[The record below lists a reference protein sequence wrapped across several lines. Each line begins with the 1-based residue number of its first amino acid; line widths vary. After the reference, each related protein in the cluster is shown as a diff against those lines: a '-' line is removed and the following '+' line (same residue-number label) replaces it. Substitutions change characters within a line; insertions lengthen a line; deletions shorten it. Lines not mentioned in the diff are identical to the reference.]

1 MRGSLQDSRPYWL
14 PDTCPRQDIRCHRTR
29 VHVRVTPQERCGIG
43 IHQIVFGVHDVV
55 VVAARSG
62 VDLTLLMPWFGYK
75 KAKMFLSIRYTGTV
89 WIRMPVS

>member
-43 IHQIVFGVHDVV
+43 IHQIVFEVHDVV

-62 VDLTLLMPWFGYK
+62 VDLTSERSAFSIIQMTKDSLLIHVR
-75 KAKMFLSIRYTGTV
+75 AAVL
-89 WIRMPVS
+89 